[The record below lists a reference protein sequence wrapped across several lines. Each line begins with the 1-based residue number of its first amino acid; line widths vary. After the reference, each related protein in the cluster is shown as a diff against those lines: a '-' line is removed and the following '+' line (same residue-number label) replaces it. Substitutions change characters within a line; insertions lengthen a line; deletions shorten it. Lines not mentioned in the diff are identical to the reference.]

1 MGKTKIILLI
11 IALILI
17 SGCSIQLKTN
27 NQNLNDLGVYKT
39 NNKGDSWVQR
49 TLVPTIS
56 GNQNIGSINAE
67 KLVMDPSDNK
77 AIYWASSQ
85 GLFYTYDGANGWQ
98 VAISLGQIAVNDIA
112 IDYNA
117 KCVIY
122 VSSGNKVYKSTD
134 CNRGWTQV
142 YFDNNIS
149 LKIKAIIVDH
159 YDGKNVYLGTSRG
172 EIIKSSDSGTS
183 WQTIKRFDRDVEKII
198 MSPLDSRVIFA
209 VTEGGIIFRTQD
221 SGNSWDNL
229 REKSDELKNMKAF
242 KDLVAVG
249 DEKNT
254 LLLVTVSELLKSTDD
269 GESWEKI
276 KLITPPKEGT
286 INSAAVSPKNTSEIY
301 YITNTTY
308 FRSFDG
314 GENWATKKLPTNG
327 AGWKLLI
334 NPVDPKIIYMGVR
347 KK

>member
-1 MGKTKIILLI
+1 MGKTKIILL
-11 IALILI
+11 AVMLILI

-27 NQNLNDLGVYKT
+27 NQNLNDLGVYKSS
-39 NNKGDSWVQR
+39 NKGDSWAQR
-49 TLVPTIS
+49 TIVPTVS
-56 GNQNIGSINAE
+56 GNQNIGSVNAE

-85 GLFYTYDGANGWQ
+85 GLFYTYDGAASWQ
-98 VAISLGQIAVNDIA
+98 VATALGPVAINDIA
-112 IDYNA
+112 VDFNS

-134 CNRGWTQV
+134 CNRSWSQV
-142 YFDNNIS
+142 YFDNNIA

-159 YDGKNVYLGTSRG
+159 YDGKNVYIGTSRG

-183 WQTIKRFDRDVEKII
+183 WQTIKRFDRDVEKVI
-198 MSPLDSRVIFA
+198 MSPKDSRVIFA
-209 VTEGGIIFRTQD
+209 VIEGGIIFRTQD
-221 SGNSWDNL
+221 SGNSWNNL
-229 REKSDELKNMKAF
+229 KEKSDELKNMKTF
-242 KDLVAVG
+242 KDLAAVG

-276 KLITPPKEGT
+276 KLITPSREGT
-286 INSAAVSPKNTSEIY
+286 INSATVSPKNTAEIY
-301 YITNTTY
+301 YITNTTF

-314 GENWATKKLPTNG
+314 GENWTTKKLPTSG

-334 NPVDPKIIYMGVR
+334 DPIDPKIIYMGAR